1 MKMQTAHAK
10 YQQNR
15 LAFQGRAPAIP
26 DGADVMLVFSV
37 KMAEPVRKESDAV
50 ALLRGRAKGEKMT
63 AKLLKARREDRMK
76 EQSYGAN
83 VRL

>member
-1 MKMQTAHAK
+1 MKMQTVHAK
-10 YQQNR
+10 YRDRR

-26 DGADVMLVFSV
+26 DGADVMVVFSAQ
-37 KMAEPVRKESDAV
+37 MTEPVREEPDV
-50 ALLRGRAKGEKMT
+50 VGLLRGRAKGERIT
-63 AKLLKARREDRMK
+63 EKLLEARREDRLK